1 VNSIKNC
8 TIRQKIAVV
17 AAMIHSI
24 LFSLY
29 GNCRDKIRALVL
41 PSSTPEGSDVLP
53 SSTQEDNE
61 KGW

>member
-1 VNSIKNC
+1 L
-8 TIRQKIAVV
+8 QKIAIV